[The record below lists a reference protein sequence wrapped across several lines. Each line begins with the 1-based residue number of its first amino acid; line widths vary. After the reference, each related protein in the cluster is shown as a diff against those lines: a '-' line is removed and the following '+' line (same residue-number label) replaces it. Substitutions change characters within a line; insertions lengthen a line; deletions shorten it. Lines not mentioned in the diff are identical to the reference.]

1 MSIELCH
8 KFSDCD
14 KMLIEVNGKLGTM
27 NYYDYWFS
35 NDIYL
40 WVFDEDKEWK
50 LHEILHFP
58 LEKEPNESSLYMFTI
73 RKYGTEEIVFAN
85 ITSKSV
91 ENVMITPQGIHSW
104 LDYSTTNHQCCPETI
119 SSPVSQ
125 VDGPLVPILAHILPT
140 KNTPQS
146 SSSSSL
152 QTHSYSTS
160 PSDTQNE
167 ETSTLSCETVP
178 ALSEDAPASPL

>member
-27 NYYDYWFS
+27 NYCDYWFS

-58 LEKEPNESSLYMFTI
+58 LEKEPNESYLYMFTI

-91 ENVMITPQGIHSW
+91 ENVMVFHCYDIKNKSW
-104 LDYSTTNHQCCPETI
+104 RYFEVQEFP
-119 SSPVSQ
+119 
-125 VDGPLVPILAHILPT
+125 GHIA
-140 KNTPQS
+140 
-146 SSSSSL
+146 
-152 QTHSYSTS
+152 Y
-160 PSDTQNE
+160 
-167 ETSTLSCETVP
+167 
-178 ALSEDAPASPL
+178 